1 MNLDELLKYAVWI
14 IFFGIALVGVYF
26 LLRRIGIV

>member
-14 IFFGIALVGVYF
+14 VFFGLVLVGVYF
-26 LLRRIGIV
+26 LLRRMGIV

>member
-14 IFFGIALVGVYF
+14 IFFGLAFVGVYF
-26 LLRRIGIV
+26 LLRRMGIV